1 MTLQIQVLAWD
12 RHNIVAELNPLMGFQ
27 PSPVDNSISNGYA
40 YINKRL
46 KTWKSKINTPTFW
59 MFSLKKHEYLLFSG
73 NRARDY
79 FTGKGE
85 SVHYHQVKFCF
96 TYRLYKNYKLSTK
109 FRSSNS
115 DPYPL
120 LLLRFNI
127 ELKII
132 HTIGTKVTIECVW
145 KSTSGKKSVIM
156 FMQ

>member
-1 MTLQIQVLAWD
+1 
-12 RHNIVAELNPLMGFQ
+12 
-27 PSPVDNSISNGYA
+27 
-40 YINKRL
+40 
-46 KTWKSKINTPTFW
+46 

-115 DPYPL
+115 GKYKCPTSCKKKNWKKNPISKNMPWHIYQKKFL
-120 LLLRFNI
+120 SCRFRRCSYCMNI
-127 ELKII
+127 MTLFLPEVLFQTHSIVTFVPMVCIIFNSILKRNNKR
-132 HTIGTKVTIECVW
+132 GYGYK
-145 KSTSGKKSVIM
+145 
-156 FMQ
+156 